1 MLSSNEPRLD
11 AGSGSIVAH
20 TLKVLSARVVSV
32 LMTLLA
38 SVVIA
43 RSIGP
48 RGQGIYAATTFIA
61 LIAIAV
67 AGLGIPWSNQAFAG
81 RRGYVARSLAA
92 NSYVFVL
99 AAAAIAAVL
108 GSVTFLAPRAWLPIP
123 GDIAL
128 LVVVWIPFGVAV
140 DALAGLTWGLNRMV
154 AWSRIF
160 IVLGPLATLAALLIF
175 SIVLHLGVKGAV
187 LAWLVGQIAM
197 LIAGSW
203 TLRRVLYPPG
213 AVDGKVLRE
222 SLPFGFRSVL
232 SNLLG
237 TLNLRFDF
245 LLVLSFLGA
254 AQLGIYAVAVMLT
267 QLVLFLPSAT
277 AASLLPVFSSGEKER
292 VVALTN
298 GAVRANLTLSV
309 IAGLVLALAAPAV
322 LWIFGHEYL
331 SGLVTLLILLP
342 GTVLYSIAHITT
354 AYWQTY
360 RRRPQINLYLAGMS
374 LTIDVI
380 AAIILVPRFGL
391 PGAALAASLSYTA
404 SVIVS
409 LSLYIRDANVS
420 LRDVITFRRDDL
432 AGVVEAFRRSRRQL
446 TAGSG
451 VRPQP

>member
-1 MLSSNEPRLD
+1 MFSSNEPRVD
-11 AGSGSIVAH
+11 TRSGSVVTH
-20 TLKVLSARVVSV
+20 TLNVLSARVVSV
-32 LMTLLA
+32 LITFAA

-61 LIAIAV
+61 LIAMSV

-81 RRGYVARSLAA
+81 RRGYLPRALAA
-92 NSYVFVL
+92 NSYVFVG
-99 AAAAIAAVL
+99 AAAALAAVL
-108 GSVTFLAPRAWLPIP
+108 GALTFWAPVGWLPIP
-123 GDIAL
+123 RDIAL
-128 LVVVWIPFGVAV
+128 FIVAWIPFGVAV

-160 IVLGPLATLAALLIF
+160 IVLGPIATLAALVIF
-175 SIVLHLGVKGAV
+175 LIVLHLGVKGAL
-187 LAWLVGQIAM
+187 LAWLVGQTAM
-197 LIAGSW
+197 LVAGAW
-203 TLRRVLYPPG
+203 TLRRVLYPPA

-277 AASLLPVFSSGEKER
+277 AASLLPVFSSGEKGR

-298 GAVRANLTLSV
+298 GAVRTNLTLSV
-309 IAGLVLALAAPAV
+309 IEGFVLALAAPV
-322 LWIFGHEYL
+322 ILWIFGHEYL

-342 GTVLYSIAHITT
+342 GTVFYSVAHITT

-380 AAIILVPRFGL
+380 AAVVLIPRFGL
-391 PGAALAASLSYTA
+391 PGAALAASLSYAA

-409 LSLYIRDANVS
+409 LSLYIRDASV
-420 LRDVITFRRDDL
+420 LLGDVIGFRRDDL
-432 AGVVEAFRRSRRQL
+432 SGAVAAFRRSRRHL

-451 VRPQP
+451 VGPQP